1 MKLDQSEVQIQ
12 LQSHVPH
19 SHCIHN
25 LRISGVAAS
34 AAYVLEIPTLKH
46 QPCHIIERPHSLCW
60 HSKRSPPWCG
70 WTLVNSVWNSK
81 RSLGKWADLSVLMQE
96 HGAVFEKCRKE
107 NLMYFPLHLVPFKAV
122 PGSSIKAIKS
132 QNGSML
138 VNPLK
143 HGIDKQCWCNPL
155 VIVHLHTHR
164 STHTN
169 FQQHHSWNT
178 NTHTHTHSCRR
189 SCEESGTKHWAD
201 VSHLWNTP
209 EEQQSTDLKSQGPVL
224 QNSHNLALPDRCYY
238 QGCDWF
244 I

>member
-25 LRISGVAAS
+25 LRISGVAVS

-132 QNGSML
+132 QNGYMNEHFH
-138 VNPLK
+138 V
-143 HGIDKQCWCNPL
+143 G
-155 VIVHLHTHR
+155 
-164 STHTN
+164 
-169 FQQHHSWNT
+169 
-178 NTHTHTHSCRR
+178 
-189 SCEESGTKHWAD
+189 ESIKT
-201 VSHLWNTP
+201 
-209 EEQQSTDLKSQGPVL
+209 
-224 QNSHNLALPDRCYY
+224 
-238 QGCDWF
+238 WF
-244 I
+244 W